1 MTPRKASVGRATA
14 AKAAAGRRNQKKL
27 IPEEPVRK
35 LEETEAKIG
44 KRKTRLLQLQ

>member
-14 AKAAAGRRNQKKL
+14 AKAAAGRRKL
-27 IPEEPVRK
+27 IPEEAVRK